1 MGLLFL
7 LFLVFLNYYTILMK
21 NIPRV
26 DLKDFLSNDS
36 SLKQAF
42 VNDLGQAFENI
53 GFVILKGHYLS
64 SEQTDLLY
72 REINAFFNLGEAQK
86 RAYEIEGLAGQRG
99 YTSFGKES
107 AKGRTEGDLKEF
119 WHFGQYRKKEN
130 GPVYPDNIIVEQLP
144 TFNTI
149 GKEIFQ
155 TLEKTGQS
163 ILQAI
168 ALHLNLPEDYFDEY
182 VAYGNSILRA
192 IHYPP
197 IKTAPKNAV
206 RAAAHGDINLI
217 TLLMGAQGKG
227 LQVMTKDG
235 DWIDAIAEEGELIIN
250 MGDMMARLTNNKLKS
265 TLHQVVNPP
274 KELWGTS
281 RYSVPFFMHPS
292 ANMPLNCLE
301 NCVSEAHP
309 KAYEDCTAGK
319 FLDERLKELGLKK

>member
-1 MGLLFL
+1 MD
-7 LFLVFLNYYTILMK
+7 K
-21 NIPRV
+21 IPSV
-26 DLKDFLSNDS
+26 DLNDFLSEDKV
-36 SLKQAF
+36 LKSKF
-42 VNDLGQAFENI
+42 VSEIGQAFQEI
-53 GFVILKGHYLS
+53 GFCAVKGHFLNDDLVNKLYTQIKLFFDLP
-64 SEQTDLLY
+64 TDV
-72 REINAFFNLGEAQK
+72 K
-86 RAYEIEGLAGQRG
+86 RKYEHPEFSGQRG
-99 YTSFGKES
+99 YVSFGKES

-130 GPVYPDNIIVEQLP
+130 GPVYPDNVIVEELP

-155 TLEKTGQS
+155 TLEKTGQAV
-163 ILQAI
+163 LQAI
-168 ALHLNLPEDYFDEY
+168 ALHLNLAENYFDEY

-197 IKTAPKNAV
+197 IKTEPKNAV

-227 LQVMTKDG
+227 LQVLNKEG
-235 DWIDAIAEEGELIIN
+235 EWIDAIAEEGELIIN

-265 TLHQVVNPP
+265 TQHQVVNPP

-292 ANMPLNCLE
+292 GDMPLNCLE
-301 NCVSEAHP
+301 DCVSETQQ
-309 KAYEDCTAGK
+309 KGYEDCTAGE
-319 FLDERLKELGLKK
+319 FLEERLRELGLKK

>member
-1 MGLLFL
+1 
-7 LFLVFLNYYTILMK
+7 MK
-21 NIPRV
+21 DIPRV
-26 DLKDFLSNDS
+26 DLNDFLSHEPARKN
-36 SLKQAF
+36 AF
-42 VNDLGQAFENI
+42 VAYLGQAFENI

-64 SEQTDLLY
+64 KDKTDLLY
-72 REINAFFNLGEAQK
+72 KEIKAFFDLSEVQK
-86 RAYEIEGLAGQRG
+86 HAYEIPGLAGQRG

-130 GPVYPDNIIVEQLP
+130 GPVYPDNVIVEELP

-155 TLEKTGQS
+155 NLEKTGQAV
-163 ILQAI
+163 LQAI
-168 ALHLNLPEDYFDEY
+168 ALHLNLAENYFDEY

-197 IKTAPKNAV
+197 IKTEPKNAV

-227 LQVMTKDG
+227 LQVLTKEG
-235 DWIDAIAEEGELIIN
+235 EWIDAIAEEGELIIN

-265 TLHQVVNPP
+265 TQHQVVNPP
-274 KELWGTS
+274 QELWGTS

-292 ANMPLNCLE
+292 GDMPLNCLE
-301 NCVSEAHP
+301 DCVSETQQ
-309 KAYEDCTAGK
+309 KGYEDCTAGD
-319 FLDERLKELGLKK
+319 FLEERLRELGLKK

>member
-1 MGLLFL
+1 
-7 LFLVFLNYYTILMK
+7 MK

-26 DLKDFLSNDS
+26 DLNDFLSHEPARKN
-36 SLKQAF
+36 AF
-42 VNDLGQAFENI
+42 VASLGQAFENI

-64 SEQTDLLY
+64 KDKTDLLY
-72 REINAFFNLGEAQK
+72 KEIETFFDLSEAQK
-86 RAYEIEGLAGQRG
+86 HAYEIPGLAGQRG

-130 GPVYPDNIIVEQLP
+130 GHVYPDNVMVEELP
-144 TFNTI
+144 AFNTI

-155 TLEKTGQS
+155 TLEKTGQA

-168 ALHLNLPEDYFDEY
+168 ALHLNLAENYFDES

-197 IKTAPKNAV
+197 IKTEPKNAV

-227 LQVMTKDG
+227 LQVLTKDG
-235 DWIDAIAEEGELIIN
+235 EWIDAIAEEGELIIN

-265 TLHQVVNPP
+265 TQHRVVNPP

-292 ANMPLNCLE
+292 GDMSLNCLE
-301 NCVSEAHP
+301 DCVSENHP
-309 KAYEDCTAGK
+309 KGYKDCTAGE
-319 FLDERLKELGLKK
+319 FLEERLRELGLKK